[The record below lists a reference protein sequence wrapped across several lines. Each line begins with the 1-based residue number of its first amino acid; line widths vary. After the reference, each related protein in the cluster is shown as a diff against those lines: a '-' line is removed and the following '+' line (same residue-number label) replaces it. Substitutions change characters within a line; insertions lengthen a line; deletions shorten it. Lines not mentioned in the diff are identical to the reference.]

1 MGDAMS
7 SGRNYFTRAS
17 APEQESME
25 EAEERGKIL
34 EEAALLKQYADFHLH
49 PEKPVVSSDAMSSGR
64 NYFCR
69 PSAPEQESMEEAE
82 ERAKVL
88 EEAALLKQ
96 YADFHLHPEK
106 PVVSSDAMSS
116 GRNYFCRPSAPLS
129 EVPMKERASNAN
141 ERKIEE
147 QSAEGITKQ
156 VNLQQAPHKHSTK
169 DGNEVEEE
177 TMNRSPSSIMLFGYE
192 DNEAF

>member
-1 MGDAMS
+1 
-7 SGRNYFTRAS
+7 
-17 APEQESME
+17 ME
-25 EAEERGKIL
+25 EAEERAKVL
-34 EEAALLKQYADFHLH
+34 EEAALLKQYAGFHLH

-69 PSAPEQESMEEAE
+69 PSAPEQESIEEAE

-88 EEAALLKQ
+88 EETALLKQ

-116 GRNYFCRPSAPLS
+116 GRNYFTRASAPEQES
-129 EVPMKERASNAN
+129 MEEAEERALNAN

-156 VNLQQAPHKHSTK
+156 
-169 DGNEVEEE
+169 
-177 TMNRSPSSIMLFGYE
+177 
-192 DNEAF
+192 

>member
-1 MGDAMS
+1 MGVSSDAMS
-7 SGRNYFTRAS
+7 NGRNYFTRAS
-17 APEQESME
+17 APEQES
-25 EAEERGKIL
+25 K
-34 EEAALLKQYADFHLH
+34 
-49 PEKPVVSSDAMSSGR
+49 
-64 NYFCR
+64 
-69 PSAPEQESMEEAE
+69 EEAE

-96 YADFHLHPEK
+96 YAGFHLHPEK

-129 EVPMKERASNAN
+129 KVPMKERASNAN

-147 QSAEGITKQ
+147 QSAECITKQ

>member
-1 MGDAMS
+1 MS
-7 SGRNYFTRAS
+7 SGRNYFTRFS
-17 APEQESME
+17 ADETEN
-25 EAEERGKIL
+25 L
-34 EEAALLKQYADFHLH
+34 EEF
-49 PEKPVVSSDAMSSGR
+49 
-64 NYFCR
+64 
-69 PSAPEQESMEEAE
+69 E

-156 VNLQQAPHKHSTK
+156 VNLQ
-169 DGNEVEEE
+169 
-177 TMNRSPSSIMLFGYE
+177 
-192 DNEAF
+192 